1 MPKPSSHH
9 SHQHAGDQ
17 AAGRGV
23 CGHDAH
29 VHAPRDFGTAF
40 VIGIALNLTFV
51 VVEGV
56 FGWLA
61 NSIALVADAG
71 HNLSDVLGLA
81 AAWTATLL
89 ARRRPSVTHT
99 YGLRRGTVLAA
110 LINAVLLLMAVG
122 AIVFEALRRLV
133 EPGDVASL
141 TVMVVAAIGVVI
153 NGVTAWL
160 FAAGRAHDINV
171 RGAFLHMTYDAL
183 ISLGVVAAGAAIMV
197 TGWMWL
203 DPAVSL
209 AIAAVIVMGTWGLLR
224 ESVGM
229 SLDAVP
235 SNLSLDDVRKFLLQQ
250 TGVSEVHDLHV
261 WSLSTTETA
270 LTCHCVMQDG
280 HPGDA
285 FLVTVA
291 QELRTRFGI
300 QHATI
305 QIEVHPDVPCALEPD
320 HVV

>member
-1 MPKPSSHH
+1 MDK
-9 SHQHAGDQ
+9 
-17 AAGRGV
+17 AAERGG

-40 VIGIALNLTFV
+40 LIGIGLNLV
-51 VVEGV
+51 VVVAEGIC
-56 FGWLA
+56 GWLA

-81 AAWTATLL
+81 AAWTATVL

-110 LINAVLLLMAVG
+110 LTNAVLLLMAVG
-122 AIVFEALRRLV
+122 AIAFEALRRLI
-133 EPGDVASL
+133 EPGEVASL
-141 TVMVVAAIGVVI
+141 TVMVVAGIGVVI
-153 NGVTAWL
+153 NGLTAWL

-171 RGAFLHMTYDAL
+171 RGAFLHMAYDAL
-183 ISLGVVAAGAAIMV
+183 ISVGVVVAGAVIMI

-209 AIAAVIVMGTWGLLR
+209 AIAGVILAGTWGLLR

-235 SNLSLDDVRKFLLQQ
+235 SNLSLDDVRAFLLRQP
-250 TGVSEVHDLHV
+250 GVSEVHDLHV
-261 WSLSTTETA
+261 WSISTTETA
-270 LTCHCVMQDG
+270 LTCHCVMRNG

-291 QELRTRFGI
+291 QELRKHFGI